1 MKIINIKANDLP
13 DSWFQLLYS
22 ILDNGREFT
31 IDKGSYEGQKRLE
44 FDYVN
49 VQIKQPFLKDSQG
62 WPLIPIMPDGCN
74 IPAPTTIEYIAD
86 YASYILTPNKQP
98 DEQYTYGERIYSQI
112 FKIIETYKKHGHR
125 NNQMVLQI
133 AKPED
138 IFLYDPPCLRHI
150 DTRIQDSK
158 LHFFIYFRSWD
169 LWGGYPSNLAGI
181 SMLQEYMAN
190 EIGVEPGEFICSSK
204 GLHLYDYVVDFA
216 KIRCMKS

>member
-1 MKIINIKANDLP
+1 MKLINIISNNLS

-31 IDKGSYEGQKRLE
+31 IDKGSYAGQKRLE
-44 FDYVN
+44 FDYVT
-49 VQIKQPFLKDSQG
+49 IEIDQPFLRDSQG

-74 IPAPTTIEYIAD
+74 IPAPTTIECISD
-86 YASYILTPNKQP
+86 YANYILTPYKEP
-98 DEQYTYGERIYSQI
+98 GEQYTYGERIFSQVP
-112 FKIIETYKKHGHR
+112 KIIDTYKRFGHR

-133 AKPED
+133 AQID
-138 IFLYDPPCLRHI
+138 DLGLSDPPCLRHI
-150 DTRIQDSK
+150 DTRIQDGK

-169 LWGGYPSNLAGI
+169 LWGGYPSNLAGL
-181 SMLQEYMAN
+181 SMLQEHMAS

-216 KIRCMKS
+216 KIRCMK